1 MTYRFRHLARAPLA
15 GALLAVLASA
25 GSHAEQPNMRFS
37 GYLVAP
43 PPCSVSDNG
52 RRIDV
57 VFKQNI
63 NTSKIDGDNYK
74 QIVPYQIDC
83 PGMNRPGM
91 TWRMKLTVRGAVTEF
106 EKAAV
111 QSSVPDLGIKLI
123 LNNYPDFVLN
133 TAQEI
138 KLDASQSPPT
148 LEAVP
153 VKMAGSRLPP
163 KEFTASALLIAELY

>member
-1 MTYRFRHLARAPLA
+1 MTYRFRQLARAPLA

-25 GSHAEQPNMRFS
+25 GSHAEQPNMRFN

-43 PPCSVSDNG
+43 PPCTVSDNG
-52 RRIDV
+52 RRIEV
-57 VFKQNI
+57 AFKQNI

-74 QIVPYQIDC
+74 QIVR
-83 PGMNRPGM
+83 PGMNRPGI
-91 TWRMKLTVRGAVTEF
+91 TWRMKLTVRGTATKF
-106 EKAAV
+106 EPAAV

-153 VKMAGSRLPP
+153 VKLAGSRLPL